1 MNSRQQLL
9 GLAARGRRALSRG
22 QLDFRVSRVVAAL
35 ASVYLPVSV
44 AIRLLERR
52 SINSLPPQCVLLAE
66 RLEVDAHHG
75 ATRRRVADL
84 VIPRS
89 GEDLAASDVERH
101 VS

>member
-52 SINSLPPQCVLLAE
+52 CINSLPPQCVLLAE
-66 RLEVDAHHG
+66 RLVNVHLVVRPFRAENGV
-75 ATRRRVADL
+75 VAA
-84 VIPRS
+84 R
-89 GEDLAASDVERH
+89 
-101 VS
+101 